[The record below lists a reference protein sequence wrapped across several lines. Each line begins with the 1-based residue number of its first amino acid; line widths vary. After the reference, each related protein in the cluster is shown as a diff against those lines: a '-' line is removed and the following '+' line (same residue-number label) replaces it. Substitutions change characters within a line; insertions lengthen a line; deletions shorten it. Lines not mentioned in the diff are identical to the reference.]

1 MEYRPA
7 ISLLGQPYFTDSVQW
22 NEDDQ
27 LAICLQNGIH
37 IVVIIIVLI
46 NITKIY
52 IISIVKQTKNNKKK
66 HENID
71 TCICRLAI

>member
-7 ISLLGQPYFTDSVQW
+7 ISLLGQPYFTNSVQW
-22 NEDDQ
+22 SQDDP

-46 NITKIY
+46 NISKIY
-52 IISIVKQTKNNKKK
+52 IISILNRRIIKTRK
-66 HENID
+66 
-71 TCICRLAI
+71 L